1 MSVYLTSDQHF
12 MHANIIGHAS
22 RPFET
27 VEGMDAV
34 LQTEWN
40 KAIDS
45 EDTVLFGG
53 DLTLQGKTIAADL
66 LDSLNGDIV
75 FIRGNH
81 DKVDRTIPQA
91 SRDEVAV
98 RHMIRFTVGDFVFY
112 FTHWPDDLPPTG
124 GSVWG
129 IHGHVHDDEDYP
141 FIDATN
147 QRVNVCVEKT
157 EYRPISVSQIVSA
170 IQDGET
176 KATTRDC

>member
-12 MHANIIGHAS
+12 MHGNIIGHTG

-27 VEGMDAV
+27 VDGMDAV

-40 KAIDS
+40 KTIDAT
-45 EDTVLFGG
+45 DTVLFGG
-53 DLTLQGKTIAADL
+53 DLTLQGKTVAADL
-66 LDSLNGDIV
+66 LDSLNGTVV

-81 DKVDRTIPQA
+81 DKVEATIPQA
-91 SRDEVAV
+91 SRPEVTV
-98 RHMIRFTVGDFVFY
+98 RHMIRFTVDDFVFY
-112 FTHWPDDLPPTG
+112 LTHHPEDLPPTG

-141 FIDATN
+141 FIDMAN

-157 EYRPISVSQIVSA
+157 EYRPISLSQIVSA
-170 IQDGET
+170 IQSGET
-176 KATTRDC
+176 KLTACEC